1 MVNSLINKIKFA
13 GVVGAGGAGFPTHI
27 KLDTKV
33 DWIIV
38 NGAECE
44 PLLNVD
50 PQLVCRYADRL
61 VDAVVKIREYTG
73 AKKVTF
79 GIKKKQKE
87 SCATLRLAIN
97 QKSDVEVFELP
108 DIYPAGDEHILVYE
122 VTGRI
127 VPESGIPLQVGVV
140 VINVETLLNVSYA
153 LEDIPVTETYLSVVG
168 NVKKPVTV
176 RVPIGSPIR
185 EVIRLAGGM
194 NNDADIVLEGGPMM
208 GKVVFDLDTPVT
220 KTTKGLVI
228 LPADNVVVKRKL
240 QRPIAM
246 LQQIKA
252 ACETCL
258 MCTDLCPRYL
268 LGHNLQPHMIMR
280 GVSYGINTEA
290 EIITQAWLCC
300 ECGVCD
306 LYACP
311 MDLVPREINAML
323 KKLMAE
329 KKIPNPHNRTDLQP
343 RWTRNGRQ
351 TPLKRLILR
360 LGLTRYQSSAPFI
373 ETEYQPKSVTI
384 RLRQHLGAPSAPIVQ
399 RGQRVSKGQC
409 IADIP
414 EGARGARIHSSIA
427 GIVKE
432 ITEQYIRIES
442 P

>member
-1 MVNSLINKIKFA
+1 MQNGLINKIRAA

-61 VDAVVKIREYTG
+61 INAVDHIREYTN
-73 AKKVTF
+73 AKQVTF

-87 SCATLRLAIN
+87 SCSALNLAIKN
-97 QKSDVEVFELP
+97 KPNLELFQLP
-108 DIYPAGDEHILVYE
+108 DVYPAGDEHILVYE

-140 VINVETLLNVSYA
+140 VINVETLLNISHA
-153 LEDIPVTETYLSVVG
+153 LEDNPVTETYLSIVG

-176 RVPIGSPIR
+176 CVPIGSPIR
-185 EVIRLAGGM
+185 EVIQLAGGM
-194 NNDADIVLEGGPMM
+194 KDESDIVLEGGPMM
-208 GKVVFDLDTPVT
+208 GKVISDLDTPVT

-228 LPADNVVVKRKL
+228 LPKDNVVIKRKL

-246 LQQIKA
+246 VQQVRA

-268 LGHNLQPHMIMR
+268 LGHNLQPHLIVR
-280 GVSYGINTEA
+280 GVSYGINTDA
-290 EIITQAWLCC
+290 EIISQAWLCC

-311 MDLVPREINAML
+311 MDLVPREINAIL
-323 KKLMAE
+323 KKLMAD
-329 KKIPNPHNRTDLQP
+329 KKIPNPHKRADLQP

-351 TPLKRLILR
+351 TPMKRLIPR
-360 LGLTRYQSSAPFI
+360 LGLTRYLSPAPL
-373 ETEYQPKSVTI
+373 TEIDYQPKSVTLL
-384 RLRQHLGAPSAPIVQ
+384 LRQHLGSPSKPIVQ
-399 RGQRVSKGQC
+399 LGQRVSKGQC
-409 IADIP
+409 IAEIP
-414 EGARGARIHSSIA
+414 EKARGARIHASIS
-427 GIVKE
+427 GTIQE
-432 ITEQYIRIES
+432 ITDQYIRIE

>member
-1 MVNSLINKIKFA
+1 MTNGLINKIRTA

-33 DWIIV
+33 ERIIV

-61 VDAVVKIREYTG
+61 VDAADRIRDYTG
-73 AKKVTF
+73 ANQVTF
-79 GIKKKQKE
+79 GIKKKQKD
-87 SCATLRLAIN
+87 SCSALKQAIK
-97 QKSDVEVFELP
+97 QKPDFDLFELP
-108 DIYPAGDEHILVYE
+108 DVYPAGDEHILVYE

-127 VPESGIPLQVGVV
+127 VPESGIPLQVGIV
-140 VINVETLLNVSYA
+140 VINVETLLNISHA
-153 LEDIPVTETYLSVVG
+153 IEDTPVTETYLSIVG

-176 RVPIGSPIR
+176 KVLIGSPIQ
-185 EVIRLAGGM
+185 EVIQLAGGM
-194 NNDADIVLEGGPMM
+194 KDESNIVLEGGPMM
-208 GKVVFDLDTPVT
+208 GKVISALDTPVT

-228 LPADNVVVKRKL
+228 LPQDNVVIKRKL

-246 LQQIKA
+246 LQQVRA

-268 LGHNLQPHMIMR
+268 LGHNLQPHLIMR
-280 GVSYGINTEA
+280 GVSYGINTDA
-290 EIITQAWLCC
+290 EIISQAWLCC

-323 KKLMAE
+323 KKIMAE
-329 KKIPNPHNRTDLQP
+329 KKIPNPHKRADLQP

-351 TPLKRLILR
+351 TPMQRLIPR
-360 LGLTRYQSSAPFI
+360 LGLTKYQSPAPL
-373 ETEYQPKSVTI
+373 TEIDFQPKSVI
-384 RLRQHLGAPSAPIVQ
+384 LLLRQHLGAPSNPIVSV
-399 RGQRVSKGQC
+399 GQRVAQGQC
-409 IADIP
+409 IAEIP
-414 EGARGARIHSSIA
+414 QGARGARIHASIA
-427 GIVKE
+427 GTVRE
-432 ITEQYIRIES
+432 ITDQYIRIEQ
-442 P
+442 

>member
-1 MVNSLINKIKFA
+1 MASELINKIKAA

-27 KLDTKV
+27 KLDNKV

-61 VDAVVKIREYTG
+61 VEAADKIREYTG
-73 AKKVTF
+73 AKQVTF

-87 SCATLRLAIN
+87 SCSALINAIKN
-97 QKSDVEVFELP
+97 KPNFDLFLLP

-122 VTGRI
+122 VTNRI

-140 VINVETLLNVSYA
+140 VINVETLLNISYA
-153 LEDIPVTETYLSVVG
+153 LDDKPVIETYLSIVG
-168 NVKKPVTV
+168 NVKNPITV
-176 RVPIGSPIR
+176 RIPIGTPIR
-185 EVIRLAGGM
+185 EVIELAGGM
-194 NNDADIVLEGGPMM
+194 KNTDNIVMEGGPMM
-208 GKVVFDLDTPVT
+208 GKVITDLDTPVT

-228 LPADNVVVKRKL
+228 LPKDNVVIKRKL

-246 LQQIKA
+246 VQQVRA

-268 LGHNLQPHMIMR
+268 LGHNLQPHLIMR
-280 GVSYGINTEA
+280 GVSYGINTDA

-323 KKLMAE
+323 KKIMTE
-329 KKIPNPHNRTDLQP
+329 KKIPNPHKRTQLQL

-351 TPLKRLILR
+351 TSMKRLLAR
-360 LGLTRYQSSAPFI
+360 LGLARYQSSAPLKEI
-373 ETEYQPKSVTI
+373 EFQPKSVT
-384 RLRQHLGAPSAPIVQ
+384 LMLLQHLGTPSRPIVSI
-399 RGQRVSKGQC
+399 GQRVNQGQC
-409 IADIP
+409 IAEIP
-414 EGARGARIHSSIA
+414 EGARGARIHASIS
-427 GIVKE
+427 GTVRE
-432 ITEQYIRIES
+432 ITDQYIRIES
-442 P
+442 S